1 MKRSKRI
8 ISFFLSLL
16 ILLSTINVFAVRHPV
31 KDIPLN
37 GIIVNDH
44 IVYSDVYPYIKNSR
58 TYVPIRF
65 IAEELGYDVKW
76 DGANKKVIMKNGN
89 TNVELTIGSN
99 KMKVNGKV
107 LTLDAPAEIKDDRT
121 FVPLRAIAES
131 FGKKVD
137 YSKDYKAVYIGDNP
151 VYNKNYKV
159 VYYFEGANPI
169 ITDYTVNIVTYK
181 VIVNSGKF
189 FDCDSMETLLTLLF
203 TDFDYYRV
211 NGKSTIGT
219 ISTYKTLNV
228 YSNNNKSSNN
238 QETASHRIVDD
249 SKYTKISIVDSKSTL
264 LAHVFCIVRQPD
276 TSIPQYIRYLDGTVK
291 FVSSW
296 DEVDA
301 ENKRMAEEVLN
312 GKTPKEVSTAKKI
325 TSESSNKYYNE
336 EPIYDIAEIRLG
348 RNKLPKYIKFSDG
361 SIKYVSSWDEVQI
374 EYERI
379 FREYKKGRPVIDR
392 LQNVRRITDTN
403 DSYKDFNSKSYVDYL
418 KSQYTDASDV
428 YYETPKRD
436 ENEHLGARGS

>member
-107 LTLDAPAEIKDDRT
+107 LTLDAPAEIKDERT

-131 FGKKVD
+131 FGEKVD

-159 VYYFEGANPI
+159 VYYYEGANPV
-169 ITDYTVNIVTYK
+169 ITDYTINIVTYK
-181 VIVNSGKF
+181 LTINSEKILEA
-189 FDCDSMETLLTLLF
+189 DSMESLLTVLF
-203 TDFDYYRV
+203 TDIENYRTSGV
-211 NGKSTIGT
+211 SKLGNIT
-219 ISTYKTLNV
+219 TYKTLNASSSNKTTV
-228 YSNNNKSSNN
+228 NTNNPVRIDKIEDFGSNNNTSSNSTYVEN
-238 QETASHRIVDD
+238 NNYSNSTRYYIKDDDEEIVDIYRIGMNMETKMPV
-249 SKYTKISIVDSKSTL
+249 SIIYT
-264 LAHVFCIVRQPD
+264 
-276 TSIPQYIRYLDGTVK
+276 DGTVK
-291 FVSSW
+291 YVSTYEEVEAERARIKALKEARKNRYIKKADEPSVSSY
-296 DEVDA
+296 
-301 ENKRMAEEVLN
+301 NL
-312 GKTPKEVSTAKKI
+312 
-325 TSESSNKYYNE
+325 SN
-336 EPIYDIAEIRLG
+336 
-348 RNKLPKYIKFSDG
+348 
-361 SIKYVSSWDEVQI
+361 
-374 EYERI
+374 
-379 FREYKKGRPVIDR
+379 DR
-392 LQNVRRITDTN
+392 
-403 DSYKDFNSKSYVDYL
+403 KSYVDYL
-418 KSQYTDASDV
+418 RSKNTDASDV
-428 YYETPKRD
+428 
-436 ENEHLGARGS
+436 L

>member
-8 ISFFLSLL
+8 ISLFLSLL
-16 ILLSTINVFAVRHPV
+16 VLFSTINVFAVRHPV

-107 LTLDAPAEIKDDRT
+107 LTLDAPAEIKDERT

-159 VYYFEGANPI
+159 VYYYEGANPV
-169 ITDYTVNIVTYK
+169 ITDYTVNIVTYR
-181 VIVNSGKF
+181 VTGQNGQIIQNCNSIA
-189 FDCDSMETLLTLLF
+189 SLLTVIF
-203 TDFDYYRV
+203 NDFDSYRTS
-211 NGKSTIGT
+211 GRSQLGT
-219 ISTYKTLNV
+219 ITTYKTLNTSSSSNTTINDNNAV
-228 YSNNNKSSNN
+228 RIYKIEDLANNNVPSNV
-238 QETASHRIVDD
+238 QDRLTVIIIDGKEYGHFRVVDD
-249 SKYTKISIVDSKSTL
+249 YGNTIAYIVVDSDTDKIRYIKYLDNTLKPIFSGYEERTELTKIFEAAKNGNPITGVEDSNRRDLEPET
-264 LAHVFCIVRQPD
+264 D
-276 TSIPQYIRYLDGTVK
+276 
-291 FVSSW
+291 
-296 DEVDA
+296 
-301 ENKRMAEEVLN
+301 
-312 GKTPKEVSTAKKI
+312 
-325 TSESSNKYYNE
+325 YY
-336 EPIYDIAEIRLG
+336 EP
-348 RNKLPKYIKFSDG
+348 N
-361 SIKYVSSWDEVQI
+361 
-374 EYERI
+374 
-379 FREYKKGRPVIDR
+379 
-392 LQNVRRITDTN
+392 NN
-403 DSYKDFNSKSYVDYL
+403 KSYVDYL
-418 KSQYTDASDV
+418 RSKNTDASDV
-428 YYETPKRD
+428 LQTPKTHSHECLNRW
-436 ENEHLGARGS
+436 EC

>member
-1 MKRSKRI
+1 MKKSKRI

-107 LTLDAPAEIKDDRT
+107 LTLDAPAEIKDERT

-131 FGKKVD
+131 FGQKVD

-159 VYYFEGANPI
+159 VYYYEGANPV
-169 ITDYTVNIVTYK
+169 ITDYTVNIVTYR
-181 VIVNSGKF
+181 VTGQNGEIIQNCNSIA
-189 FDCDSMETLLTLLF
+189 SLLTVIF
-203 TDFDYYRV
+203 NDFDGYRTSGRSQLG
-211 NGKSTIGT
+211 NIT
-219 ISTYKTLNV
+219 TYKTL
-228 YSNNNKSSNN
+228 YTSSSNKTTVNTNNPVRINKIEDLANSNKSSNN
-238 QETASHRIVDD
+238 QEKVYYIIDD
-249 SKYTKISIVDSKSTL
+249 RKNSRGESFIIDGREYHHVNIIDAYGNTIAYNL
-264 LAHVFCIVRQPD
+264 LDPD
-276 TSIPQYIRYLDGTVK
+276 TGLTRYIKYLDGTIK
-291 FVSSW
+291 PIHSW
-296 DEVDA
+296 DETRIEITKIVEA
-301 ENKRMAEEVLN
+301 AKN
-312 GKTPKEVSTAKKI
+312 GNPI
-325 TSESSNKYYNE
+325 TGVEDSNRRDLKSKPTYHRSD
-336 EPIYDIAEIRLG
+336 EP
-348 RNKLPKYIKFSDG
+348 S
-361 SIKYVSSWDEVQI
+361 VSS
-374 EYERI
+374 YN
-379 FREYKKGRPVIDR
+379 
-392 LQNVRRITDTN
+392 LSN
-403 DSYKDFNSKSYVDYL
+403 DKKSYVDYL
-418 KSQYTDASDV
+418 RSKNTDASDV
-428 YYETPKRD
+428 
-436 ENEHLGARGS
+436 L

>member
-1 MKRSKRI
+1 MKKSKRI

-107 LTLDAPAEIKDDRT
+107 LTLDAPAEIKDERT

-131 FGKKVD
+131 FGQKVD

-159 VYYFEGANPI
+159 VYYYEGANPV
-169 ITDYTVNIVTYK
+169 ITDYTVNIVTYR
-181 VIVNSGKF
+181 VTGQNGQIIQNCNSIA
-189 FDCDSMETLLTLLF
+189 SLLTVIF
-203 TDFDYYRV
+203 NDFDSYRTSGRSQLG
-211 NGKSTIGT
+211 NIT
-219 ISTYKTLNV
+219 TYKTLNTSS
-228 YSNNNKSSNN
+228 SNKTTVNTNNPVRINKIEDLANSNKSSNN
-238 QETASHRIVDD
+238 QKEVYYVIDDYKNSKGKSYYTIVDLKN
-249 SKYTKISIVDSKSTL
+249 SKGKLYGTMIDGKEYMHFDIVDAYDNIIAYNL
-264 LAHVFCIVRQPD
+264 VDPD
-276 TSIPQYIRYLDGTVK
+276 GGELGYIRYLDGTIKPVY
-291 FVSSW
+291 SW
-296 DEVDA
+296 KESCEEADKIIKAANSGNPIKGVEDSNRRVLKSKPTYYRSDEPSVGSY
-301 ENKRMAEEVLN
+301 NL
-312 GKTPKEVSTAKKI
+312 
-325 TSESSNKYYNE
+325 SNDK
-336 EPIYDIAEIRLG
+336 
-348 RNKLPKYIKFSDG
+348 
-361 SIKYVSSWDEVQI
+361 
-374 EYERI
+374 
-379 FREYKKGRPVIDR
+379 
-392 LQNVRRITDTN
+392 
-403 DSYKDFNSKSYVDYL
+403 KSYVDYL
-418 KSQYTDASDV
+418 RSKNTDASDV
-428 YYETPKRD
+428 
-436 ENEHLGARGS
+436 L

>member
-219 ISTYKTLNV
+219 ISTYKTLNTSSSNKTTV
-228 YSNNNKSSNN
+228 NTNNPVRIDKIEDFGSNNNSSSLTYLNNN
-238 QETASHRIVDD
+238 QSSYNQNQTYKIIDDDEEIVDIYRIGMNMETKMPV
-249 SKYTKISIVDSKSTL
+249 SILYT
-264 LAHVFCIVRQPD
+264 
-276 TSIPQYIRYLDGTVK
+276 DGTVK
-291 FVSSW
+291 YVSTY
-296 DEVDA
+296 
-301 ENKRMAEEVLN
+301 EEVEAERARIKAL
-312 GKTPKEVSTAKKI
+312 KEARQNRYIKRAD
-325 TSESSNKYYNE
+325 ESS
-336 EPIYDIAEIRLG
+336 YDDSYWLK
-348 RNKLPKYIKFSDG
+348 RNKA
-361 SIKYVSSWDEVQI
+361 
-374 EYERI
+374 
-379 FREYKKGRPVIDR
+379 
-392 LQNVRRITDTN
+392 N
-403 DSYKDFNSKSYVDYL
+403 
-418 KSQYTDASDV
+418 
-428 YYETPKRD
+428 
-436 ENEHLGARGS
+436 

>member
-1 MKRSKRI
+1 MKKSKRI

-107 LTLDAPAEIKDDRT
+107 LTLDAPAEIKDERT

-131 FGKKVD
+131 FGEKVD

-159 VYYFEGANPI
+159 VYYYEGANPV
-169 ITDYTVNIVTYK
+169 ITDYTVNIVTYR
-181 VIVNSGKF
+181 VIGQNGQIIQNCNSIA
-189 FDCDSMETLLTLLF
+189 SLLTVIF
-203 TDFDYYRV
+203 NDFDNYKTSGRSQLG
-211 NGKSTIGT
+211 NIT
-219 ISTYKTLNV
+219 TYKTLNTSSSNKATV
-228 YSNNNKSSNN
+228 NTNNPIRIDKIEDFGSNNNSSNSSYVNKSQSSYN
-238 QETASHRIVDD
+238 QNQRYKVIDDDEEIVEIYLIGID
-249 SKYTKISIVDSKSTL
+249 SNT
-264 LAHVFCIVRQPD
+264 
-276 TSIPQYIRYLDGTVK
+276 
-291 FVSSW
+291 
-296 DEVDA
+296 
-301 ENKRMAEEVLN
+301 
-312 GKTPKEVSTAKKI
+312 
-325 TSESSNKYYNE
+325 
-336 EPIYDIAEIRLG
+336 
-348 RNKLPKYIKFSDG
+348 KLPTVIIYTDG
-361 SIKYVSSWDEVQI
+361 SKKYVSTHEEVEAEMARIKALKEARKNRYIKKADEPSASS
-374 EYERI
+374 YNLSN
-379 FREYKKGRPVIDR
+379 DR
-392 LQNVRRITDTN
+392 
-403 DSYKDFNSKSYVDYL
+403 KSYVDYL
-418 KSQYTDASDV
+418 RSKNTDASDV
-428 YYETPKRD
+428 
-436 ENEHLGARGS
+436 L

>member
-107 LTLDAPAEIKDDRT
+107 LTLDAPAEIKDERT

-131 FGKKVD
+131 FGQKVD

-159 VYYFEGANPI
+159 VYYYEGANPV
-169 ITDYTVNIVTYK
+169 ITDYTINIVTYK
-181 VIVNSGKF
+181 LTINSGKVL
-189 FDCDSMETLLTLLF
+189 DCDSMESLLTVLF
-203 TDFDYYRV
+203 TDIDNYRTSGV
-211 NGKSTIGT
+211 SKLGNIA
-219 ISTYKTLNV
+219 TYKTLNTSSSNKTTV
-228 YSNNNKSSNN
+228 NTNNPVRINKIEDFGSNNNTSSNSAYVENNNYSNNTDCRS
-238 QETASHRIVDD
+238 ETYDD
-249 SKYTKISIVDSKSTL
+249 RPV
-264 LAHVFCIVRQPD
+264 
-276 TSIPQYIRYLDGTVK
+276 
-291 FVSSW
+291 
-296 DEVDA
+296 
-301 ENKRMAEEVLN
+301 
-312 GKTPKEVSTAKKI
+312 
-325 TSESSNKYYNE
+325 
-336 EPIYDIAEIRLG
+336 YDIEEIRLG

-418 KSQYTDASDV
+418 RGKNTDASDV
-428 YYETPKRD
+428 
-436 ENEHLGARGS
+436 L

>member
-76 DGANKKVIMKNGN
+76 DGANKKVIMKNGD

-107 LTLDAPAEIKDDRT
+107 LTLDAPAEIKDERT

-131 FGKKVD
+131 FGEKVD

-159 VYYFEGANPI
+159 VYYYEGANPV
-169 ITDYTVNIVTYK
+169 ITDYTINIVTYK
-181 VIVNSGKF
+181 LTINSEKILEA
-189 FDCDSMETLLTLLF
+189 DSMESLLTVLF
-203 TDFDYYRV
+203 TDIENYRTSGV
-211 NGKSTIGT
+211 SKLGNIT
-219 ISTYKTLNV
+219 TYKTLNTSSNNKTTV
-228 YSNNNKSSNN
+228 NTNNPVRIDKIEDFGSNNNSSNSYYVNKGQSSYNSN
-238 QETASHRIVDD
+238 QVYRIVDD
-249 SKYTKISIVDSKSTL
+249 EEIVDIYRIGMNMETKMP
-264 LAHVFCIVRQPD
+264 V
-276 TSIPQYIRYLDGTVK
+276 SIIYTDGTVK
-291 FVSSW
+291 YVSTY
-296 DEVDA
+296 
-301 ENKRMAEEVLN
+301 EEVEAERARIKAL
-312 GKTPKEVSTAKKI
+312 KEARK
-325 TSESSNKYYNE
+325 N
-336 EPIYDIAEIRLG
+336 R
-348 RNKLPKYIKFSDG
+348 YIKKADEPSA
-361 SIKYVSSWDEVQI
+361 SS
-374 EYERI
+374 YN
-379 FREYKKGRPVIDR
+379 
-392 LQNVRRITDTN
+392 LSN
-403 DSYKDFNSKSYVDYL
+403 DNKSYVDYL
-418 KSQYTDASDV
+418 RSKNTDASDV
-428 YYETPKRD
+428 YYKTPKKNRK
-436 ENEHLGARGS
+436 EHFGPWGL

>member
-1 MKRSKRI
+1 MKKSKRI

-107 LTLDAPAEIKDDRT
+107 LTLDAPAEIKDERT

-131 FGKKVD
+131 FGQKVD

-159 VYYFEGANPI
+159 VYYYEGANPV
-169 ITDYTVNIVTYK
+169 ITDYTVNIVTYR
-181 VIVNSGKF
+181 VTGQNGQIIQNCNSIA
-189 FDCDSMETLLTLLF
+189 SLLTVIF
-203 TDFDYYRV
+203 NDFDGYRTSGRSQLG
-211 NGKSTIGT
+211 NIT
-219 ISTYKTLNV
+219 TYKTLNN
-228 YSNNNKSSNN
+228 YSKSDTKINNNNAVRINKIEDFGSNKPSNSQEPAYYHLKDDNKYVTIAITTNSGELMFYMECLSS
-238 QETASHRIVDD
+238 VYDP
-249 SKYTKISIVDSKSTL
+249 
-264 LAHVFCIVRQPD
+264 VFIK
-276 TSIPQYIRYLDGTVK
+276 YLDGTRK
-291 FVSSW
+291 PVSS
-296 DEVDA
+296 VDDVLA
-301 ENKRMAEEVLN
+301 ETDRIEAELKR
-312 GKTPKEVSTAKKI
+312 GKSIQEVSTANKT
-325 TSESSNKYYNE
+325 TSEPSDDSSY
-336 EPIYDIAEIRLG
+336 EP
-348 RNKLPKYIKFSDG
+348 
-361 SIKYVSSWDEVQI
+361 
-374 EYERI
+374 
-379 FREYKKGRPVIDR
+379 KK
-392 LQNVRRITDTN
+392 N
-403 DSYKDFNSKSYVDYL
+403 YKSYVDYL
-418 KSQYTDASDV
+418 RSKNTDASDV
-428 YYETPKRD
+428 
-436 ENEHLGARGS
+436 L

>member
-169 ITDYTVNIVTYK
+169 ITDYTVNIVTYR
-181 VIVNSGKF
+181 VTGQNGQIIQNCNSI
-189 FDCDSMETLLTLLF
+189 SSLLTTIF
-203 TDFDYYRV
+203 NDFDYYRT
-211 NGKSTIGT
+211 NGRSQLGNITI
-219 ISTYKTLNV
+219 YKTLNN
-228 YSNNNKSSNN
+228 YSNNNTTVNNNNAIRIDKIEDLANNNYSSNS
-238 QETASHRIVDD
+238 QETVYYRIKDD
-249 SKYTKISIVDSKSTL
+249 EKYIPFGL
-264 LAHVFCIVRQPD
+264 LAYNGVRIAYAEYTMESDEPLF
-276 TSIPQYIRYLDGTVK
+276 IRYLDGTRK
-291 FVSSW
+291 PISSLH
-296 DEVDA
+296 EA
-301 ENKRMAEEVLN
+301 FEEVERMNIELKK
-312 GKTPKEVSTAKKI
+312 GKSVKEVSTANKTTFEPSDDSSYEPKK
-325 TSESSNKYYNE
+325 NK
-336 EPIYDIAEIRLG
+336 
-348 RNKLPKYIKFSDG
+348 
-361 SIKYVSSWDEVQI
+361 
-374 EYERI
+374 
-379 FREYKKGRPVIDR
+379 
-392 LQNVRRITDTN
+392 
-403 DSYKDFNSKSYVDYL
+403 KSYVDYL
-418 KSQYTDASDV
+418 RSKNTDASDV
-428 YYETPKRD
+428 
-436 ENEHLGARGS
+436 L

>member
-8 ISFFLSLL
+8 ISLFLSLL
-16 ILLSTINVFAVRHPV
+16 VLFSTINVFAVRHPV

-107 LTLDAPAEIKDDRT
+107 LTLDAPAEIKDERT

-131 FGKKVD
+131 FGQKVD

-159 VYYFEGANPI
+159 VYYYEGANPV

-181 VIVNSGKF
+181 LTINSGKVL
-189 FDCDSMETLLTLLF
+189 DCDSMESLLTVLF
-203 TDFDYYRV
+203 TDIDNYRTSGV
-211 NGKSTIGT
+211 SKLGNIT
-219 ISTYKTLNV
+219 TYKTLNTSSSNKTTV
-228 YSNNNKSSNN
+228 NTNNPVRIDKIEDFGSNNNSSNSSYVKKGQSSYNSN
-238 QETASHRIVDD
+238 QVYKIVDD
-249 SKYTKISIVDSKSTL
+249 EEEIVDIAGFGIDPKTKL
-264 LAHVFCIVRQPD
+264 PVFILY
-276 TSIPQYIRYLDGTVK
+276 TDGTK
-291 FVSSW
+291 KYISTFEEAEAEIARIKALKEARKNRYIKKADEPSVSSY
-296 DEVDA
+296 
-301 ENKRMAEEVLN
+301 NL
-312 GKTPKEVSTAKKI
+312 
-325 TSESSNKYYNE
+325 SN
-336 EPIYDIAEIRLG
+336 
-348 RNKLPKYIKFSDG
+348 
-361 SIKYVSSWDEVQI
+361 
-374 EYERI
+374 
-379 FREYKKGRPVIDR
+379 DR
-392 LQNVRRITDTN
+392 
-403 DSYKDFNSKSYVDYL
+403 KSYVDYL
-418 KSQYTDASDV
+418 RSKNTDASDV
-428 YYETPKRD
+428 I
-436 ENEHLGARGS
+436 